1 MENNHPLS
9 ELMRTTLD
17 SVRAMADANTIV
29 GAPIQADGVTL
40 IPVSKLSFGVAGGG
54 TEFTTKKQ
62 PAGDNSFGGGSGAS
76 AKLEPVAFLVV
87 REGGVKLLPVL
98 YQGPAGP
105 QGQGGGPGRLK
116 LPAIEE
122 PPPRHTNHIWI
133 APNFLDIP
141 PRRGMGN
148 QRISRELDRK
158 GCERVEAICVC
169 RGGPFAA
176 VDRGTPGGGGGLL
189 RYICR
194 GDGGGDR
201 AGAV

>member
-87 REGGVKLLPVL
+87 K
-98 YQGPAGP
+98 
-105 QGQGGGPGRLK
+105 
-116 LPAIEE
+116 
-122 PPPRHTNHIWI
+122 
-133 APNFLDIP
+133 D
-141 PRRGMGN
+141 
-148 QRISRELDRK
+148 
-158 GCERVEAICVC
+158 GCVRTIQLSD
-169 RGGPFAA
+169 GSNT
-176 VDRGTPGGGGGLL
+176 VDRALTMLPELVDKVSALL
-189 RYICR
+189 KKEEKK
-194 GDGGGDR
+194 D
-201 AGAV
+201 AAAPAAPAAE